1 MLSLQ
6 ISDLNLTKEHNHKI
20 VITIILAIIVIITFS
35 VYLSFDPITNGK
47 FFPKCPVWLLTGY
60 YCPSCGSQRAFH
72 ALLNGEFAHA
82 IHFNYFLLFGIPFF
96 SLLIIAI
103 LFRKKLPKL
112 YGFMC
117 GRYGAYTY
125 LTFYLAW
132 FILRNILHL

>member
-1 MLSLQ
+1 M
-6 ISDLNLTKEHNHKI
+6 
-20 VITIILAIIVIITFS
+20 IITFS